1 MLKCSQIKLVHSF
14 RVINYLES
22 DSDFLPQEVFWTAP
36 FKFCLGIVSQ
46 QKLFG
51 SELRI
56 INIEGGGRGLRNEDV
71 KITMEI
77 WLNNTYKVLF
87 KKLLALKANVSNK
100 P

>member
-22 DSDFLPQEVFWTAP
+22 DSEFLPQEVFWTAP
-36 FKFCLGIVSQ
+36 FKFSLGIVSQ

-56 INIEGGGRGLRNEDV
+56 INMEGGGRGLRNEDV

-77 WLNNTYKVLF
+77 
-87 KKLLALKANVSNK
+87 
-100 P
+100 